1 MNPDSNG
8 FEVKLE
14 CWSLHGLFNQS
25 QQLSIPDYQR
35 SYSWK
40 SSHVLDLLKDTF
52 ERKTPY
58 LMGTV
63 ILHDTKQRL
72 DIVDGQ
78 QRLVT
83 LTVLLREL
91 GVQLKCNPGS
101 LPLLGGQFNE
111 ASAKVI
117 RNTRKVIREFLAGK
131 FEYDKKSFHDRLL
144 SQDQSCLRFTV
155 LVLSGKNALDR
166 AYTFFDSVNSKGKA
180 LSDFDLL
187 KANHLMFIPPEQ
199 EALASKHN
207 DEWLRRDEA
216 HAHLFSTILRRIR
229 MWSRSEERDTKRE
242 RPDYNEFCAEVEP
255 EHVMDAEHKF
265 NRYMQPVA
273 FRSWRRVSD
282 KIVLSM
288 DYPVLDSEALI
299 PAQITQTIEAGDAF
313 FLYAKRYHELYES
326 LFKNDSDRLST
337 AVSFV
342 RSLAEHMDNHYLKN
356 AFRAVMLLYVDKFGE
371 ERLIEI
377 GVSVEHI
384 ISARRWETRSLRI
397 EGTLTHVRNKRLVPI
412 LLESVN
418 VWHVYSQLL
427 VIAQSQPSPPADLRG
442 VQLRY
447 RKSMARFYTRETSK
461 ILEPRAHALASGYCD
476 DDKQDISA

>member
-1 MNPDSNG
+1 MNPDSNA
-8 FEVKLE
+8 FEVNLE
-14 CWSLHGLFNQS
+14 CKSLHGLFNQS

-52 ERKTPY
+52 GRFERTTPY

-63 ILHDTKQRL
+63 ILHGTKQTL

-83 LTVLLREL
+83 LTVLLHEL
-91 GVQLKCNPGS
+91 GAPPDS
-101 LPLLGGQFNE
+101 LPLLKGKFN
-111 ASAKVI
+111 ADSAKVI
-117 RNTRKVIREFLAGK
+117 RNARKTIREFLKGNAD
-131 FEYDKKSFHDRLL
+131 EKKAAFRERLL
-144 SQDQSCLRFTV
+144 AQGQACLQFMV
-155 LVLSGKNALDR
+155 LILSGENALDR
-166 AYTFFDSVNSKGKA
+166 AYTFFDSVNSKGKP
-180 LSDFDLL
+180 LRDFDLL

-199 EALASKHN
+199 EALASNHN
-207 DEWLRRDEA
+207 DEWLRRDES

-229 MWSRSEERDTKRE
+229 MWSREQDRDSKRE

-255 EHVMDAEHKF
+255 EDLTDAEHKF
-265 NRYMQPVA
+265 NRYMQPVT
-273 FRSWRRVSD
+273 FRSWRRMGD

-288 DYPVLDSEALI
+288 DYPVLDGEALI
-299 PAQITQTIEAGDAF
+299 PTQITQTIEGGDAF
-313 FLYAKRYHELYES
+313 FLYAKRYHELYET

-342 RSLAEHMDNHYLKN
+342 RNLAEHIDNQYLQN

-371 ERLIEI
+371 ERLIEV
-377 GVSVEHI
+377 GVSVERI
-384 ISARRWETRSLRI
+384 ISAWRWKAGSLRI
-397 EGTLTHVRNKRLVPI
+397 EGTLTHVRGKRLVPI

-427 VIAQSQPSPPADLRG
+427 VIAQSQSSPPADLRG

-447 RKSMARFYTRETSK
+447 RESMTRFYTRERSK
-461 ILEPRAHALASGYCD
+461 ILEPRVHALASSYCAN
-476 DDKQDISA
+476 DKQDISA